1 MECPARRTRI
11 ETVTTISAAE
21 PSRRDFLL
29 VATGTVAAVGAAAAV
44 VPLIGQME
52 PDAST
57 IAAGGPLEVN
67 LAPIA
72 EGQIVKVFWRSKPI
86 FIFHRSKRDIDS
98 AREVNWHTLP
108 DPAPDSARVQA
119 GHEQW
124 LVLIGICTHLGCIPL
139 AHQGNYDGWF
149 CPCHGSQYDTSGRIR
164 QGPAPANLT
173 VPPYQ
178 FVSDSKIRI
187 G

>member
-1 MECPARRTRI
+1 M
-11 ETVTTISAAE
+11 TTISAAE

-29 VATGTVAAVGAAAAV
+29 VATGTVAAVGAAAAL

-108 DPAPDSARVQA
+108 DPAPDSARVLMTTDA
-119 GHEQW
+119 GRISFTHE
-124 LVLIGICTHLGCIPL
+124 LKRAATEPSLMRFSI
-139 AHQGNYDGWF
+139 
-149 CPCHGSQYDTSGRIR
+149 SGRTQYLIVDLSSAARWIR
-164 QGPAPANLT
+164 VTSTP
-173 VPPYQ
+173 
-178 FVSDSKIRI
+178 DR
-187 G
+187 